1 MWRRVVRV
9 QGGLRERECEGGVRM
24 RARAARDGAPLHA
37 DEITSSTVASLEVVI
52 VGESSPTTAI

>member
-1 MWRRVVRV
+1 MACGDAWV
-9 QGGLRERECEGGVRM
+9 QGGLRERECEGGVKL

-37 DEITSSTVASLEVVI
+37 DEITSSVASLEVVI